1 MMGLTIKN
9 HWPVMIIDD
18 LPFIKKG
25 YYLNLIKSIFQ
36 VPTYGFSSL
45 NFITNFNF

>member
-18 LPFIKKG
+18 LPFIEGLLFK
-25 YYLNLIKSIFQ
+25 
-36 VPTYGFSSL
+36 
-45 NFITNFNF
+45 FN

>member
-18 LPFIKKG
+18 LPFIEEGLLFK
-25 YYLNLIKSIFQ
+25 
-36 VPTYGFSSL
+36 
-45 NFITNFNF
+45 FN